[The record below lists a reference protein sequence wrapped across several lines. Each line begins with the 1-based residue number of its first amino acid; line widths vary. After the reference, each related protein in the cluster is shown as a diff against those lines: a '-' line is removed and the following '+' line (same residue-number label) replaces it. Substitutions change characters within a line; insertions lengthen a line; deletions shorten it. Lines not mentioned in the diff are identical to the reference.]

1 MEMFAAPG
9 HTPEQ
14 QVANAELRELLEQAI
29 CRLPESYRSVF
40 MLRAVEE
47 MSIED
52 VAGALDLSEGTV
64 KVRLH
69 RARRALRKIISERAG
84 NQLTEA
90 FPFPAVRCDRVV
102 AGVFQ
107 RIAAITT
114 A

>member
-1 MEMFAAPG
+1 
-9 HTPEQ
+9 
-14 QVANAELRELLEQAI
+14 
-29 CRLPESYRSVF
+29 
-40 MLRAVEE
+40 
-47 MSIED
+47 
-52 VAGALDLSEGTV
+52 LSEGTV

-84 NQLTEA
+84 NQLMEA